1 MLSRSLIN
9 VLLGNFAT
17 IGLHLLCI
25 YRTAKFFQKKFRAI
39 LEEDGHGLQLR
50 SLEASMP
57 AAQRRPR
64 NSVPPHRQSW
74 RHSLPTRLASGP
86 LFNILHF
93 SPFLTILLSNQQFS
107 HQGILVSVDKENGKL
122 ILDDATGTVEL
133 SLSRDFLL
141 RPWSL
146 GIFPTTSPFSFL
158 LLHFELD
165 SLAFFFC
172 FCSGMYVMVVG
183 AFLFRTNELPFIV
196 VRLRFPPFFLINDSL
211 VLDM

>member
-1 MLSRSLIN
+1 MDYSLGA
-9 VLLGNFAT
+9 LK
-17 IGLHLLCI
+17 LLC
-25 YRTAKFFQKKFRAI
+25 RQLKDARGTPSHPTANLGGILFQRAW
-39 LEEDGHGLQLR
+39 L
-50 SLEASMP
+50 
-57 AAQRRPR
+57 
-64 NSVPPHRQSW
+64 
-74 RHSLPTRLASGP
+74 
-86 LFNILHF
+86 
-93 SPFLTILLSNQQFS
+93 
-107 HQGILVSVDKENGKL
+107 QGILVSVDKENGKL

-196 VRLRFPPFFLINDSL
+196 VHKIIDLSKSPNREAMWYLEVMEAYKLFYEPLVEDFL
-211 VLDM
+211 